1 MTTTLDVHPSGSP
14 LPPGLEVL
22 AVGHGHL
29 RMTIDE
35 NDAVDREKA
44 RRIIESMLRSGY
56 LIFVETEDGGTERV
70 RAFDADRHVYLID
83 DSPET
88 RDLPLTGDATRTLA
102 AEAAAEPPQE
112 GLTCGSCGRAYAK
125 RPGPGRQ
132 PTRCPDC
139 RASKSVGRPVR
150 GVSAAGSRATAIG
163 RSAGG

>member
-1 MTTTLDVHPSGSP
+1 MTATLDVHPAGSP

-44 RRIIESMLRSGY
+44 ARIIESMLRSGY
-56 LIFVETEDGGTERV
+56 LIFVETEGGGTERV
-70 RAFDADRHVYLID
+70 RAFDPERHVYLID

-88 RDLPLTGDATRTLA
+88 RDLPALAEEPAADA
-102 AEAAAEPPQE
+102 PQQ
-112 GLTCGSCGRAYAK
+112 GLTCSACGRMYAR
-125 RPGPGRQ
+125 RPGPGAQ
-132 PTRCPDC
+132 PKRCPDC
-139 RASKSVGRPVR
+139 RASKSLGRPVR
-150 GVSAAGSRATAIG
+150 GVSAAGARATSIG